1 MTARHLSQKLVEVL
15 FVLWLAATLA
25 FIALQWAP
33 GDPAQVLLAASG
45 ASPEE
50 VAELRQRL
58 GLDDPPLQQY
68 LNYLLDLLRGD
79 LGCSWLHGRSV
90 AQMIAE
96 QFPSTAELALAATAV
111 GVVLGVSLGTLAA
124 IRRTTW
130 LDKAITA
137 VAVLGLSTPIY
148 WSGLL
153 AILLFS
159 LTLRWLP
166 ATGEGTLRHL
176 ILPAL
181 VLGVTLSGAV
191 ARVVRVRVGEALS
204 QPYVTAARARGLPPL
219 WVLVVHVLRVALGP
233 AVAVTALQFG
243 FLLGG
248 AVVTESVFARRG
260 LGRLLLTAIVSR
272 DMPVV
277 RGVVLVGAL
286 SYLLVNLLGDAVQA
300 WLDPRLREK
309 AP

>member
-1 MTARHLSQKLVEVL
+1 MTARYLSQKLAEVL
-15 FVLWLAATLA
+15 FVLWLASTLA
-25 FIALQWAP
+25 FVALQWAP

-45 ASPEE
+45 ASPQE

-79 LGCSWLHGRSV
+79 LGRSWLQGRSV

-153 AILLFS
+153 VILLFS

-181 VLGVTLSGAV
+181 VLGITLSGAV
-191 ARVVRVRVGEALS
+191 ARVVRVQVIEVLS

>member
-1 MTARHLSQKLVEVL
+1 LQVL

-25 FIALQWAP
+25 FVALQWVP

-45 ASPEE
+45 ASPEQ
-50 VAELRQRL
+50 VAELRQQL
-58 GLDDPPLQQY
+58 GLNDPPLQQY
-68 LNYLLDLLRGD
+68 LNYLADLLRGD
-79 LGCSWLHGRSV
+79 LGRSWLHGRPV
-90 AQMIAE
+90 AQMIME
-96 QFPSTAELALAATAV
+96 QFPSTAELAIAATAV
-111 GVVLGVSLGTLAA
+111 GVVLGVIMGTLAA

-137 VAVLGLSTPIY
+137 IAVLGLSTPIY

-159 LTLRWLP
+159 LTLHWLP
-166 ATGEGTLRHL
+166 ATGEGSPRHL
-176 ILPAL
+176 LMPAL
-181 VLGVTLSGAV
+181 LLGFTLSGAV

-204 QPYVTAARARGLPPL
+204 QPHVTAARARGLPPL
-219 WVLVVHVLRVALGP
+219 WVLIVHVLRVALGP
-233 AVAVTALQFG
+233 AVAVSALQFG

-248 AVVTESVFARRG
+248 AVITESVFARRG
-260 LGRLLLTAIVSR
+260 LGRLLLNAIVSR

-286 SYLLVNLLGDAVQA
+286 SYVLINLLSDGFQA
-300 WLDPRLREK
+300 WLDPRLRDK